1 MKSISALVIGKQ
13 WDIVIQRLLHQSFNK
28 MLSKRGE
35 KRKPKVFY
43 TNLSMKICSIRR
55 DRRMKKKFL
64 IIGSVIIVL
73 LVMIGFITPLLNAP
87 LSKEQIIWRTRIDL
101 LSIYAR
107 ELNNFFKDEQR
118 LPDMDNFKKILN
130 TKLTYQTSDQWKS
143 EFKKAYGE
151 NISPLDVFQI
161 VSFNDKKTQWGIL
174 EIDPNSKHS
183 NKILIK
189 DDGAVYLI
197 KKIASSADD
206 PDLLHN
212 PL

>member
-1 MKSISALVIGKQ
+1 
-13 WDIVIQRLLHQSFNK
+13 
-28 MLSKRGE
+28 
-35 KRKPKVFY
+35 
-43 TNLSMKICSIRR
+43 
-55 DRRMKKKFL
+55 MKKKFL
-64 IIGSVIIVL
+64 IIGFVIIVL

-87 LSKEQIIWRTRIDL
+87 LSEEQIIWRTRIDL
-101 LSIYAR
+101 LSTYAR
-107 ELNNFFKDEQR
+107 ELNNFFKEEQH

-130 TKLTYQTSDQWKS
+130 TKLTYQTADQWRS

-161 VSFNDKKTQWGIL
+161 VSFNDKKSQWGIL
-174 EIDPNSKHS
+174 EVDPNSKHS

-197 KKIASSADD
+197 KKVAPSADD
-206 PDLLHN
+206 LDLLHN

>member
-1 MKSISALVIGKQ
+1 
-13 WDIVIQRLLHQSFNK
+13 
-28 MLSKRGE
+28 
-35 KRKPKVFY
+35 
-43 TNLSMKICSIRR
+43 
-55 DRRMKKKFL
+55 MKKKFL

-87 LSKEQIIWRTRIDL
+87 LSEEQIIWRTRIDL

-107 ELNNFFKDEQR
+107 ELNNFFLDEQH

-143 EFKKAYGE
+143 EFLKAYGE

-161 VSFNDKKTQWGIL
+161 VSFKDKKTQWGIL

>member
-1 MKSISALVIGKQ
+1 
-13 WDIVIQRLLHQSFNK
+13 
-28 MLSKRGE
+28 
-35 KRKPKVFY
+35 
-43 TNLSMKICSIRR
+43 
-55 DRRMKKKFL
+55 MKKKFL